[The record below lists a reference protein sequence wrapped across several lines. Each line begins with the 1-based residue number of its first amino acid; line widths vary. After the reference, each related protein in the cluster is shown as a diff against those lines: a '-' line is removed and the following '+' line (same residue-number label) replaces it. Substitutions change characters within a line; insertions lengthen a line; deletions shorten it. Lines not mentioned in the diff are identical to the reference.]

1 MIVTVLT
8 VLGLS
13 LVFGVGIPALVS
25 VAARVAAPAVTGPDG
40 AAVPVGGNRTARLGV
55 AVAVLVLVAAVVA
68 FAVWLVATGGT
79 K

>member
-1 MIVTVLT
+1 MILTVLT

-25 VAARVAAPAVTGPDG
+25 VAARVAAPGVTGPDG
-40 AAVPVGGNRTARLGV
+40 VVLPVGGNRTARLGI
-55 AVAVLVLVAAVVA
+55 AVAFLVLVALVVG